1 MSSLLTLKCYLE
13 LNPNLRFLSQLL
25 TVMKEKKERKEE
37 VKEEIYDRMTKMAHF
52 IPTTKKTI
60 AERLAR
66 LFRDYV

>member
-1 MSSLLTLKCYLE
+1 
-13 LNPNLRFLSQLL
+13 
-25 TVMKEKKERKEE
+25 MKEKKERKEE

-52 IPTTKKTI
+52 IPTAKKTI